1 MKWLLAIAALYFI
14 FVKSVHWYTHQ
25 YLGCIAVVTTKDGL
39 SHIGGV
45 ATQPNKPSIS
55 FQILPFYAIEK
66 ENFPN
71 PEDIRIKKYSFDDNN
86 KVIEI
91 EKSQIL
97 SIQYKHDIRK

>member
-1 MKWLLAIAALYFI
+1 MKWLLAIAALYFV

-25 YLGCIAVVTTKDGL
+25 YLGCIAVVTTDGL
-39 SHIGGV
+39 SHIGSV
-45 ATQPNKPSIS
+45 ATQPKKPSIS

-66 ENFPN
+66 ENLTN
-71 PEDIRIKKYSFDDNN
+71 SADIRIKKYSFDNNN

-97 SIQYKHDIRK
+97 SIQYEHDIRK